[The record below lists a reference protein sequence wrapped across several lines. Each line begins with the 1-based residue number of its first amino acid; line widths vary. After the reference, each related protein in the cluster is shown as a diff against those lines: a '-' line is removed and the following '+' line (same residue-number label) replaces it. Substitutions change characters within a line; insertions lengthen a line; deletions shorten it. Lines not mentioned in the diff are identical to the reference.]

1 MKHYNASGNL
11 LAVVLHFRKSSCYF
25 APFLVLFGCQAMI
38 TSFETKQKKKKLI
51 LMVAFL
57 FTFQLLARGK
67 QEQFQREDN
76 QLKLKFKSAY
86 QDLCFISAAGKA
98 LSLGVATF
106 IVVQTTRVRPEQYV
120 QKNRVDAFRQQL
132 SKGSI
137 ERTEYTPTNIVLNT
151 LEFSERSIADG

>member
-1 MKHYNASGNL
+1 MKIRTQNYKQINPVNQTELVALVFLISHL
-11 LAVVLHFRKSSCYF
+11 LYF
-25 APFLVLFGCQAMI
+25 VSMSEIPA
-38 TSFETKQKKKKLI
+38 
-51 LMVAFL
+51 
-57 FTFQLLARGK
+57 FQLLARGK
-67 QEQFQREDN
+67 QEQFKREDN

-151 LEFSERSIADG
+151 LESSERSIEDG